1 MCDNKYIMEA
11 SPTRRGFL
19 FLLLGQIF
27 PDVKEKNPGAINPQ
41 TGEYYPPS
49 GKLIINPRTGEYY
62 PPSGTIRALTG
73 AAMTKIHRNPRRIS
87 GIILIFLIFTFIFI
101 SVLSSAQALDEAPK
115 RDDGVLRAALENG
128 LRVVIVRNT
137 RAPVVTIMVNY
148 LVGSNEAPDGFPGM
162 AHAQEHM
169 MFRGSPGLSADQL
182 ADIIALTG
190 GMFNADTQQTVTQYF
205 LTVPAEDLEVALRIE
220 AIRMTDVLDSESLW
234 EQERGA
240 IEQEVAQD
248 LSNPEFIF
256 YERLLADMFKGTP
269 YARSPLGTAK
279 SFDKTTGAML
289 KKFYDTWY
297 APNNAIMVIV
307 GDVKLQTALDQVR
320 KHFSGIPSRKIPKHP
335 VIQLEPLKPKTF
347 TLKTDQSYGM
357 VAISFRMPGY
367 NSQDYPAS
375 EVLAD
380 VLSSQRG
387 SLFNLVVDGKA
398 LDIEFSLNTL
408 PAAGLGYVTASFPK
422 GADPLPLIKEIKKTL
437 AKDVKSGF
445 SEDLVEA
452 SKRNRL
458 TKAEL
463 RKNSVSDLAMA
474 WSQALAVEGHQSPDD
489 TEKAIQQVSLADVN
503 KVAKK
508 CLKFDQAIE
517 AILIPEATGK
527 PVAAKPRGKMESFAP
542 KLTKAVNLPDWAEK
556 ALSRLS
562 TPISTVNPVVT
573 VFQNGLKLII
583 QYESVSDTVSVYGH
597 VKNNP
602 DMEAPP
608 EKEGVSLILNPLF
621 SFGTTS
627 LDRLAFQKALDDIGA
642 EVSVETDFSLQ
653 VLAGHF
659 DRGVQLLA
667 DNLLHPAFPEEAFKI
682 LQKQVADEV
691 AGELESPNYL
701 TSRTL
706 KASLFPSD
714 DVTLRQATPSSISSL
729 TLEDVKS
736 YYQKV
741 FRPDLTTIVVIG
753 KVKPEKAREVIEK
766 HFGLWKATGPKP
778 ETFLPSVPP
787 NKPSATAVPDLSRT
801 QVKVILAE
809 TLGLTRTHPDYY
821 ALELGN
827 HVLGGAFYSTWL
839 YRDLREDAGLVYY
852 VSSSFDVGRTRS
864 LYEVRYACDPGN
876 VSKARA
882 IIEHDLKKMQ
892 DEPVSPDELRKAKAL
907 LLREIPLAEA
917 SAESIALGLI
927 YRAAN
932 ELPLDEPV
940 LAAGKYMKLTPEEV
954 RAAFSKWLRIGD
966 FVQVTQ
972 GAHPR

>member
-1 MCDNKYIMEA
+1 
-11 SPTRRGFL
+11 
-19 FLLLGQIF
+19 
-27 PDVKEKNPGAINPQ
+27 
-41 TGEYYPPS
+41 
-49 GKLIINPRTGEYY
+49 
-62 PPSGTIRALTG
+62 
-73 AAMTKIHRNPRRIS
+73 MTKIFRKSRRIS
-87 GIILIFLIFTFIFI
+87 GIILIILILTFILV
-101 SVLSSAQALDEAPK
+101 SVLSAAQALDEAPK
-115 RDDGVLRAALENG
+115 RDDGILKATLENG
-128 LRVVIVRNT
+128 LRVIIVRNT

-148 LVGSNEAPDGFPGM
+148 LVGSSEAPDGFPGM

-169 MFRGSPGLSADQL
+169 MFRGSPDLTADQL

-220 AIRMTDVLDSESLW
+220 AIRMTDVLNSESSW

-256 YERLLADMFKGTP
+256 YERLLADTFKGTP
-269 YARSPLGTAK
+269 YAHSPLGTAQ
-279 SFDKTTGAML
+279 SFDKTTGSML

-307 GDVKLQTALDQVR
+307 GDVKLQTALDKVR
-320 KHFSGIPSRKIPKHP
+320 KHFSGIPSRNIPERHA
-335 VIQLEPLKPKTF
+335 IHLEPLKRKTF

-367 NSQDYPAS
+367 NSRDYPAT

-380 VLSSQRG
+380 VLGSQRG
-387 SLFNLVVDGKA
+387 NLFNLVVDGKA

-422 GADPLPLIKEIKKTL
+422 GADPLPLIKEMKKIL
-437 AKDVKSGF
+437 AKDIKLGF

-458 TKAEL
+458 TQAEL
-463 RKNSVSDLAMA
+463 RKTSVSDLAKA
-474 WSQALAVEGHQSPDD
+474 WSQALAVEGRQSPDD
-489 TEKAIQQVSLADVN
+489 TEIEIQRVSVADVN

-508 CLKFDQAIE
+508 YLKFDQAIE

-527 PVAAKPRGKMESFAP
+527 PIAVKPRGKMESFAP
-542 KLTKAVNLPDWAEK
+542 KLTKAVKLPDWAEK
-556 ALSRLS
+556 PLSRFS
-562 TPISTVNPVVT
+562 TPVSTVNPQVT
-573 VFQNGLKLII
+573 VFQNGLKLIV

-602 DMEAPP
+602 DLEAPP
-608 EKEGVSLILNPLF
+608 EKEGVNLVLNSLF

-627 LDRLAFQKALDDIGA
+627 LDRLAFQKAIDEIGA
-642 EVSVETDFSLQ
+642 EVSVGTDFSLQ
-653 VLAGHF
+653 TLARHF

-667 DNLLHPAFPEEAFKI
+667 DNLLHPALPEGVFKI
-682 LQKQVADEV
+682 LQQQVADEV

-701 TSRTL
+701 TSRAL
-706 KASLFPSD
+706 KASLFPGD
-714 DVTLRQATPSSISSL
+714 DAALRQATPSSISSL
-729 TLEDVKS
+729 TIEDVKS
-736 YYQKV
+736 YFTKV

-753 KVKPEKAREVIEK
+753 NVKPEEAREVIEK
-766 HFGLWKATGPKP
+766 HFKLWKATGPRP
-778 ETFLPSVPP
+778 ETILPSIPL

-809 TLGLTRTHPDYY
+809 TLGLTRSHPDYY

-827 HVLGGAFYSTWL
+827 HILGGAFYSTWL
-839 YRDLREDAGLVYY
+839 YRDLRENAGLVYY
-852 VSSSFDVGRTRS
+852 VSSSFNIGKTRS
-864 LYEVRYACDPGN
+864 IYEVRYACDPGN
-876 VSKARA
+876 VSKARG
-882 IIEHDLKKMQ
+882 IIEHDLKRMQ
-892 DEPVSPDELRKAKAL
+892 DEPVSPDDLRKAKAL
-907 LLREIPLAEA
+907 LLREVPLAEA
-917 SAESIALGLI
+917 SVESIALGLI

-940 LAAGKYMKLTPEEV
+940 LAARKYTKLTPEEV

>member
-1 MCDNKYIMEA
+1 M
-11 SPTRRGFL
+11 
-19 FLLLGQIF
+19 
-27 PDVKEKNPGAINPQ
+27 
-41 TGEYYPPS
+41 
-49 GKLIINPRTGEYY
+49 
-62 PPSGTIRALTG
+62 
-73 AAMTKIHRNPRRIS
+73 AMTKIDRKTRRLSGIS
-87 GIILIFLIFTFIFI
+87 LIILILMFILI
-101 SVLSSAQALDEAPK
+101 SVLSAAQASDEKVK
-115 RDDGVLRAALENG
+115 RDEGVLKATLENG
-128 LRVVIVRNT
+128 LRVIIVRNT

-148 LVGSNEAPDGFPGM
+148 LVGSSEAPDGFPGM

-169 MFRGSPGLSADQL
+169 MFRGSPDLSADQL
-182 ADIIALTG
+182 ADIIDLTG
-190 GMFNADTQQTVTQYF
+190 GMFNADTQQTVTQYS

-248 LSNPEFIF
+248 LSEPEFIF
-256 YERLLADMFKGTP
+256 YTRLLADMFRGTP
-269 YARSPLGTAK
+269 YAHSPLGTAK

-297 APNNAIMVIV
+297 APNNAVMVIV
-307 GDVKLQTALDQVR
+307 GDVKPQTVLSEV
-320 KHFSGIPSRKIPKHP
+320 KKYFTGIPSKNIPKRP
-335 VIQLEPLKPKTF
+335 EIRLQPLKPDSFK
-347 TLKTDQSYGM
+347 LKTNQSHGTA
-357 VAISFRMPGY
+357 AISFRMPGY
-367 NSQDYPAS
+367 SSRNYPAS

-387 SLFNLVVDGKA
+387 NLFNLVVDGKA
-398 LDIEFSLNTL
+398 LDIEFSLSTL

-422 GADPLPLIKEIKKTL
+422 GADPLFLIKEIKRVLT
-437 AKDVKSGF
+437 KDIKRGF

-458 TKAEL
+458 TQAEL

-474 WSQALAVEGHQSPDD
+474 WSQALVLEGRQSPDD
-489 TEKAIQQVSLADVN
+489 TVNAIQQVSVSDVN
-503 KVAKK
+503 EVAKK

-517 AILIPEATGK
+517 AILIPEAAGK

-542 KLTKAVNLPDWAEK
+542 KLKKAVELPDWAEK
-556 ALSRLS
+556 ILSRIS
-562 TPISTVNPVVT
+562 TPVSTVNPAVT
-573 VFQNGLKLII
+573 VFQNGLKLIV

-602 DMEAPP
+602 DMEVHPG
-608 EKEGVSLILNPLF
+608 KEGVNLVLNPLF

-627 LDRLAFQKALDDIGA
+627 LNRLAFQKALDEIGA
-642 EVSVETDFSLQ
+642 DVSVETDFSLK

-659 DRGVQLLA
+659 DHGVQLLA
-667 DNLLHPAFPEEAFKI
+667 DNLLHPALPEEAFKI
-682 LQKQVADEV
+682 LQKQVAAEA
-691 AGELESPNYL
+691 AGKLESPNYL

-706 KASLFPSD
+706 KVSLVPSD
-714 DVTLRQATPSSISSL
+714 DATLRQATPSSISSL

-753 KVKPEKAREVIEK
+753 KVNPEKAREVIEK
-766 HFGLWKATGPKP
+766 HFGLWKATGPRP
-778 ETFLPSVPP
+778 ETLLPSVPL

-809 TLGLTRTHPDYY
+809 TLGLTRSHPDYY

-839 YRDLREDAGLVYY
+839 YRDLRENTGLVYY
-852 VSSSFDVGRTRS
+852 VSSSFDIGRTRS

-882 IIEHDLKKMQ
+882 IIEHDLRKMQ

-917 SAESIALGLI
+917 STESIALGLI

-940 LAAGKYMKLTPEEV
+940 LAARKYMKLTPEEV
-954 RAAFSKWLRIGD
+954 RTAFSKWLRIGD
-966 FVQVTQ
+966 IVQVTQ
-972 GAHPR
+972 GPHPR